1 MSSGRRLSR
10 VYSVV
15 ATVAGVRWAETTVAV
30 PGAALWTAS
39 AGTGVPLVLAH
50 GGPGLSNTLFPVG
63 EMVGDLARVHLYDQR
78 GCGRSS
84 TGGPYDV
91 ATAIADLEAL
101 REHFGHA
108 RWLVG
113 GHSWGAALALF
124 YALEHPERT
133 LGVVYLAGTSIRW
146 DFPDRVRAARMAR
159 LTPDERAELDGEPDE
174 GRFLQLIWTTDF
186 ATREA
191 AEAAL
196 ARGPL
201 YEHPRNMTA
210 SRATQRDWKRRLDA
224 GIEDDLRALD
234 VPILVLHGE
243 HDPDPVGARAVAD
256 LAPRGAWAPIAHAGH
271 SPWHERPDELR
282 DRLRPFV
289 AERLRSLPGETRR

>member
-1 MSSGRRLSR
+1 M
-10 VYSVV
+10 
-15 ATVAGVRWAETTVAV
+15 RWQESTVAV
-30 PGAALWTAS
+30 PGAALWTAA
-39 AGTGVPLVLAH
+39 AGSGVPLVLAH

-78 GCGRSS
+78 GCGRS
-84 TGGPYDV
+84 TADGPYDI
-91 ATAIADLEAL
+91 ATALADLEAL
-101 REHFGHA
+101 REHFGHE
-108 RWLVG
+108 RWVVG

-146 DFPDRVRAARMAR
+146 DFPERVREARMAR
-159 LTPDERAELDGEPDE
+159 LTADERAELDAGTTEE
-174 GRFLQLIWTTDF
+174 RFLHLVWTTDF

-191 AEAAL
+191 ADAVL

-201 YEHPRNMTA
+201 YEHPRNMTVNH
-210 SRATQRDWKRRLDA
+210 ATQRDWKRRLDA
-224 GIEDDLRALD
+224 GIEDDLRNLR

-256 LAPRGAWAPIAHAGH
+256 LVPNAEWAPIPDAGH
-271 SPWHERPDELR
+271 SPWLEQPDLLR
-282 DRLRPFV
+282 EHLRAF
-289 AERLRSLPGETRR
+289 LRKKGA